1 MIAFGVTIAAANLVR
16 TLRSYSRHL
25 FTSPPSKQTIGL
37 KATLN
42 SLNIMDFVFPDFSS
56 PAILI
61 SLLTLT
67 FLEIVLGIDNIIF
80 ISIVAGKLP
89 HHQQRLARNIGLSL
103 AMIFRVALLLSISW
117 IISLKEPVITI
128 PPLEGLGD
136 APLALSIKDLI
147 LIAGG
152 IFLIVKSTLEIHHK
166 LKRDRV
172 DHQKEPKARGLRGVI
187 FQIVLV
193 DAVFSFDSILTAVG
207 LVDNVM
213 VMIIAVIV
221 SIIIMMLFAGPVT
234 HVINKHPTLQM
245 LALSFL
251 VVIGVVLVAGGLHQ
265 EVSKSI
271 IYSCLGFSLIV
282 ELLNIRLGRSADQK
296 TINKEAV

>member
-1 MIAFGVTIAAANLVR
+1 MEL
-16 TLRSYSRHL
+16 
-25 FTSPPSKQTIGL
+25 
-37 KATLN
+37 
-42 SLNIMDFVFPDFSS
+42 MFPDFTH
-56 PAILI
+56 PAVWI
-61 SLLTLT
+61 SLLTLS

-89 HHQQRLARNIGLSL
+89 KHQQRKARNIGLLL
-103 AMIFRVALLLSISW
+103 AMLFRIGLLLCISW
-117 IISLKEPVITI
+117 IISLKDPVITI
-128 PPLEGLGD
+128 PAFAGVSEG
-136 APLALSIKDLI
+136 PLALSIKDLI

-152 IFLIVKSTLEIHHK
+152 LFLIVKSTLEIHHK
-166 LKRDRV
+166 LRHNTESEQRNGR
-172 DHQKEPKARGLRGVI
+172 KAIGFGAVI

-207 LVDNVM
+207 LVDNVV

-221 SIIIMMLFAGPVT
+221 SIGIMMLFAGPVT
-234 HVINKHPTLQM
+234 NIINRHPTLQM

-251 VVIGVVLVAGGLHQ
+251 VVIGVVLIAGGLHQ

-282 ELLNIRLGRSADQK
+282 ELLNIRLRKKPETVQLNNES
-296 TINKEAV
+296 